1 MSDWRDTLR
10 RWPLLRRQPT
20 TVVAATGNPQV
31 LAALWRQP
39 GVRVREARTVD
50 GVNDLLGAARLVILD
65 AADLAPSR
73 LDVSYLTQALAQ
85 AQIPHTDAAG
95 FLVEP
100 ARWLGQAAAFAGQI
114 RSLPPRLV
122 ACTALASGGVGKTTL
137 TLGLALSVARRTRL
151 PVAIVELAHG
161 ASGFLAVLDAAGF
174 SAPPV
179 DAYALAT
186 QEAQPGVWRG
196 LTVAPLDG
204 RQAALLTVESYAALL
219 ARLRASH
226 ALVVVDAVQPHPL
239 WPAVAAAADVIFVVA
254 AADRPDTVANA
265 QAALAEAADP
275 RQRLALNLAG
285 NLDRLATRLA
295 RPEQPWVAI
304 PRRPA
309 IARCADPLP
318 MLTAAIWPGI
328 RL

>member
-1 MSDWRDTLR
+1 MPINWKSI
-10 RWPLLRRQPT
+10 WPRKRT

-39 GVRVREARTVD
+39 GVRVREARTAD
-50 GVNDLLGAARLVILD
+50 GVNDLLGEARLVILD
-65 AADLAPSR
+65 GADLARSS
-73 LDVSYLTQALAQ
+73 LDVSYLAAALAQ
-85 AQIPHTDAAG
+85 AQIPHTESAG
-95 FLVEP
+95 FLADP
-100 ARWLGQAAAFAGQI
+100 ARWLGQADAFAGHI

-122 ACTALASGGVGKTTL
+122 AFTALASGGVGKTTL
-137 TLGLALSVARRTRL
+137 TLGLALTVARRTHL

-161 ASGFLAVLDAAGF
+161 ASGFLAVLDGAGF
-174 SAPPV
+174 SAPPI

-196 LTVAPLDG
+196 LTVAPMDG
-204 RQAALLTVESYAALL
+204 RQGALLTVAGCAALL
-219 ARLRASH
+219 VRLRASH

-239 WPAVAAAADVIFVVA
+239 WPAVAAAADAIFVVA

-265 QAALAEAADP
+265 QAALAEASDP

-285 NLDRLATRLA
+285 NLDQLATRLA

-304 PRRPA
+304 PRRTA
-309 IARCADPLP
+309 IARYTDPLP

-328 RL
+328 RLG